1 MDNNFQKIIEKI
13 SGTLRKKKLRLSIA
27 ESCTGGF
34 ISNALTNLPGASK
47 FFELSVICYSKK
59 TKVSVLGISGP
70 LLKKYGM
77 ISEETAVAMAK
88 SVRKLGDTDISLS
101 ITGIAGPERIE
112 DKKIGLIYMASATE
126 DLVESKGMILRGSR
140 ERIKKQ
146 ASFEAL
152 KFLNQV
158 LRLWL

>member
-1 MDNNFQKIIEKI
+1 MDNNFQKINEKI

-34 ISNALTNLPGASK
+34 ISNALTNLPGASR

-59 TKVSVLGISGP
+59 TKVSVLGISGS

-112 DKKIGLIYMASATE
+112 DKKIGLIYMAAATE
-126 DLVESKGMILRGSR
+126 DLVESKGMILKGSR
-140 ERIKKQ
+140 EQIKKQ